1 MNFHPPFSER
11 QRSVKVYG
19 TISARSNDPKFQ
31 KVQKSLVKGII
42 TSGNH
47 GLESA
52 GLNALEELLRCW
64 EWTEKIVKP
73 ACVF

>member
-1 MNFHPPFSER
+1 MYVCHTN
-11 QRSVKVYG
+11 QIRS
-19 TISARSNDPKFQ
+19 T
-31 KVQKSLVKGII
+31 

-64 EWTEKIVKP
+64 EWTEKIVIP